1 MPSVGGMSMIKWTG
15 TALCLIGIALTS
27 FNVYPLNILFGLVGS
42 ALWTYAGVLQRD
54 IPLILVEAVAV
65 ALYFAGVI
73 SYITYELSK
82 WL

>member
-1 MPSVGGMSMIKWTG
+1 MSMIKWTG
-15 TALCLIGIALTS
+15 TILCLIGIALTS

-42 ALWTYAGVLQRD
+42 GLWTYAGVLQRD

-73 SYITYELSK
+73 TYINVRL
-82 WL
+82 